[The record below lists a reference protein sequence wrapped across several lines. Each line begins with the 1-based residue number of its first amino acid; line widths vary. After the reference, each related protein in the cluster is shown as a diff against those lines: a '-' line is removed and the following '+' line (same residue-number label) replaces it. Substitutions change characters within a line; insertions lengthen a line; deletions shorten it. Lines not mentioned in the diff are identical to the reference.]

1 MQNKEL
7 QEGQTLIVLDKKDI
21 AFVLKEDGTHEAYIS
36 SEVDEDAETEQN
48 LIAVMI
54 LAVLKNPE
62 KYEELTL
69 ELLLKAADKK
79 S

>member
-1 MQNKEL
+1 MNKVLE
-7 QEGQTLIVLDKKDI
+7 EGQTVLVLDKEDI
-21 AFVLKEDGTHEAYIS
+21 AFVIKPDGTHEAYIS

-48 LIAVMI
+48 LVAVMI

-62 KYEELTL
+62 KYEELTI
-69 ELLLKAADKK
+69 ELLLKALDKK